1 MSGKSILIIE
11 PDETVMNLLTKSILG
26 FNPNTS
32 IDSAVDPVSAMNI
45 LQLKKID
52 CVFFDAGQI
61 VDLGEEG
68 FSHFRSSFPP
78 ETQIIISGYANN
90 LKSLPET
97 IRKEFQ
103 LISKPF
109 DQRQLS
115 DVYHHMIGQINTEIA
130 QPASLSVEQYKF
142 CQERILSLRH
152 TIAARCIL
160 LSDSVGRVLVSAG
173 DVSNLEPE
181 LITSLLGGG
190 IATLQEAGK
199 ELGDDPIIHLSYREG
214 TETDLY
220 GLNIGSHFLLA
231 ILIDKKTGFSKMG
244 SIWYYARQTALSIKD
259 LLKTQTNN
267 DQNLKNISQISNDDI
282 ENELDKL
289 FNI

>member
-1 MSGKSILIIE
+1 MSGKNILIIE

-26 FNPNTS
+26 FNPNTT
-32 IDSAVDPVSAMNI
+32 IQSAVDPVSAMSI
-45 LQLKKID
+45 LQQKRMD

-61 VDLGEEG
+61 VDLGEDG
-68 FSHFRSSFPP
+68 FSHFRGSFPL

-90 LKSLPET
+90 LKSLPDS
-97 IRKEFQ
+97 IRKEYQ

-115 DVYHHMIGQINTEIA
+115 DVYQHMIGQINTEIS
-130 QPASLSVEQYKF
+130 QPASLSVEQYKY

-173 DVSNLEPE
+173 DISNLEPE

-190 IATLQEAGK
+190 IATLQEAGRG
-199 ELGDDPIIHLSYREG
+199 LGDEPIIHLSYREG

-220 GLNIGSHFLLA
+220 GLNIGSHFLLV
-231 ILIDKKTGFSKMG
+231 ILIDKKAGFSKMG
-244 SIWYYARQTALSIKD
+244 SIWYYSRQTALSINE
-259 LLKTQTNN
+259 LLRKQKEGKQDTS
-267 DQNLKNISQISNDDI
+267 NLAQISNDAI

-289 FNI
+289 FNM